1 MFNNLA
7 SDRSVTLSSKI
18 YPEQPQ
24 VHVVP
29 LHGWLQF
36 RVSLKF
42 DPFCV
47 DIEVI
52 IAVGVSTYPVHVR
65 VALQQLC
72 SISVRNIL
80 YFE

>member
-36 RVSLKF
+36 RFNLKF
-42 DPFCV
+42 AKLCV
-47 DIEVI
+47 DVEVI
-52 IAVGVSTYPVHVR
+52 ITVGVDTYPVHVG
-65 VALQQLC
+65 VALQHFSSQ
-72 SISVRNIL
+72 